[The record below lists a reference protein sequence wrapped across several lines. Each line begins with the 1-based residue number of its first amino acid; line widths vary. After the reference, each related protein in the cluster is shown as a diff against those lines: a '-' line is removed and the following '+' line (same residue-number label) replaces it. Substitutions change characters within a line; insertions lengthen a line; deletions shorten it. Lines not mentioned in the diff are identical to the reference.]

1 MVLYAARWSSGEP
14 LFRYP
19 GDPLV
24 SLTGPQVLI
33 KEYFPSVKVLA
44 ETEVNAY
51 ERLLSDDRPDIVV
64 DEYGGTSGIVTLEDV
79 LEAVSYTH
87 LTLPTKA

>member
-1 MVLYAARWSSGEP
+1 MTASSSSSESSSSAMVLYAARWSSGEP

-51 ERLLSDDRPDIVV
+51 ERLLSDDRPHIILD
-64 DEYGGTSGIVTLEDV
+64 
-79 LEAVSYTH
+79 
-87 LTLPTKA
+87 